1 MLMNHLWLRRDIVLM
16 FLQMNP
22 LVTFLDPLTPP
33 PPRCFASLSGD
44 RKSVS
49 GDFQARTSSS
59 KMWEKENVP

>member
-1 MLMNHLWLRRDIVLM
+1 MLMNHLWLRDIVLM

-22 LVTFLDPLTPP
+22 PLVTFLDPLTPP
-33 PPRCFASLSGD
+33 SRCFASLSED

-59 KMWEKENVP
+59 KMWEKENVA

>member
-1 MLMNHLWLRRDIVLM
+1 MLMNHLWLRDIILM

-33 PPRCFASLSGD
+33 SNCFASLSGD

-49 GDFQARTSSS
+49 DDFQARTSSS